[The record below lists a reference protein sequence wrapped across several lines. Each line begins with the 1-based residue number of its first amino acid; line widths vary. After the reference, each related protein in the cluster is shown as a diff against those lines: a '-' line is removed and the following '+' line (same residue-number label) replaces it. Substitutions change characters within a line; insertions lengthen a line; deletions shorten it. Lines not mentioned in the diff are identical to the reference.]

1 MKRFLKYLAAVMVLA
16 ALAYLVYHYR
26 RELTELGL
34 QLKDKG
40 LALKAKLC
48 ARREEQNDFA
58 DL

>member
-16 ALAYLVYHYR
+16 ALAYLVCHYR

-34 QLKDKG
+34 QLKDKVLG
-40 LALKAKLC
+40 LKAKLC
-48 ARREEQNDFA
+48 ARREEQNDCA